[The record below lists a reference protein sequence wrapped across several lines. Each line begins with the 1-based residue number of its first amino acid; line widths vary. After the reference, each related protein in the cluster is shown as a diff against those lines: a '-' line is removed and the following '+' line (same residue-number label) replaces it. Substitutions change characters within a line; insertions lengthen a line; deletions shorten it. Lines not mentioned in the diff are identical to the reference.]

1 MQQSIKRRVT
11 DFESFDF
18 NTASATDKTE
28 YVFTKFLGPG
38 LIKTIRFRVLPA
50 NHIFPKPTPIDQ
62 AFRLRVL
69 LNQLVIGARNH
80 ISGPGILSPLHTT
93 SNAALHVPAGEGVKL
108 LFTHPPN
115 PCRISGYIEII
126 HVTDP

>member
-1 MQQSIKRRVT
+1 MQQKIKRRVT

-18 NTASATDKTE
+18 NTASATDQTE
-28 YVFTKFLGPG
+28 HVFTKSLGPG

-80 ISGPGILSPLHTT
+80 ISGPGILSPLHTST
-93 SNAALHVPAGEGVKL
+93 NAAHVRTGEGVKL
-108 LFTHPPN
+108 LFTHPPD

-126 HVTDP
+126 HLTDL

>member
-1 MQQSIKRRVT
+1 MQQQIKRRVT

-18 NTASATDKTE
+18 NTASATDQTE
-28 YVFTKFLGPG
+28 HVFTKSLGPG
-38 LIKTIRFRVLPA
+38 LIRAIHFRVLPA

-80 ISGPGILSPLHTT
+80 ISGPGILSPLRPA
-93 SNAALHVPAGEGVKL
+93 SDALHVKAGEGVKL
-108 LFTHPPN
+108 VFTHPPN
-115 PCRISGYIEII
+115 PFRISGYIELI
-126 HVTDP
+126 HLTDP